1 MPHPRHRGGQGSVS
15 AYDITAH
22 RPLAERRRLVCI
34 AASPKAAA
42 LIGTLAFPG
51 FLVTVKP
58 RPILPFLP
66 PA

>member
-1 MPHPRHRGGQGSVS
+1 MSS
-15 AYDITAH
+15 YDITAH
-22 RPLAERRRLVCI
+22 RPLAERRHLVCI

-42 LIGTLAFPG
+42 LIGTMAFPG

-58 RPILPFLP
+58 RHIIHLLP

>member
-1 MPHPRHRGGQGSVS
+1 MS

-22 RPLAERRRLVCI
+22 RPLAEPRRLTCI
-34 AASPKAAA
+34 AASPKAAS
-42 LIGTLAFPG
+42 LIATMAYPG

-58 RPILPFLP
+58 RPILSLLP

>member
-1 MPHPRHRGGQGSVS
+1 MS

-22 RPLAERRRLVCI
+22 RPLVKPRRLTCI
-34 AASPKAAA
+34 AASPKAAS
-42 LIGTLAFPG
+42 LIGTMAYPG

-58 RPILPFLP
+58 RPFIHLLP

>member
-1 MPHPRHRGGQGSVS
+1 MSIYQ
-15 AYDITAH
+15 ITAH
-22 RPLAERRRLVCI
+22 RPFAERRHLVCI

-42 LIGTLAFPG
+42 LIGTMAFPG

-58 RPILPFLP
+58 RPIIPFFS

>member
-1 MPHPRHRGGQGSVS
+1 MS

-22 RPLAERRRLVCI
+22 RPLAEPRCLTCI
-34 AASPKAAA
+34 AASPKAAS
-42 LIGTLAFPG
+42 LIGTIAFPG

-58 RPILPFLP
+58 RPIIHILP

>member
-1 MPHPRHRGGQGSVS
+1 MSIYQ
-15 AYDITAH
+15 ITAH
-22 RPLAERRRLVCI
+22 RPLAERRRLTCI

-42 LIGTLAFPG
+42 LIGTMAFPG

-58 RPILPFLP
+58 RPILPIFS

>member
-1 MPHPRHRGGQGSVS
+1 MS

-22 RPLAERRRLVCI
+22 RPLVKPRRLTCI
-34 AASPKAAA
+34 AASPKAAS

>member
-1 MPHPRHRGGQGSVS
+1 MS

-22 RPLAERRRLVCI
+22 RPLAEPRCLTCI
-34 AASPKAAA
+34 AASPKAAS
-42 LIGTLAFPG
+42 LIGTMAFPG

-58 RPILPFLP
+58 RRFLPFLP

>member
-1 MPHPRHRGGQGSVS
+1 MS
-15 AYDITAH
+15 AYDISAH

>member
-1 MPHPRHRGGQGSVS
+1 MS
-15 AYDITAH
+15 AYDISAH
-22 RPLAERRRLVCI
+22 RPLGEPRRLVCI

-58 RPILPFLP
+58 RPIIHLFP

>member
-1 MPHPRHRGGQGSVS
+1 MSS
-15 AYDITAH
+15 YDITAH
-22 RPLAERRRLVCI
+22 RPLAERRHLVCI

-42 LIGTLAFPG
+42 LIGTMAFPG

-58 RPILPFLP
+58 RPIIPFFS

>member
-1 MPHPRHRGGQGSVS
+1 MSIYQ
-15 AYDITAH
+15 ITAH
-22 RPLAERRRLVCI
+22 RPLAERRRLTCI

-58 RPILPFLP
+58 RPILLFIS

>member
-1 MPHPRHRGGQGSVS
+1 MS

-22 RPLAERRRLVCI
+22 RPLAEPRRLTCI
-34 AASPKAAA
+34 AASPKAAS
-42 LIGTLAFPG
+42 LIGTMAYPG

-58 RPILPFLP
+58 HPILPFLP